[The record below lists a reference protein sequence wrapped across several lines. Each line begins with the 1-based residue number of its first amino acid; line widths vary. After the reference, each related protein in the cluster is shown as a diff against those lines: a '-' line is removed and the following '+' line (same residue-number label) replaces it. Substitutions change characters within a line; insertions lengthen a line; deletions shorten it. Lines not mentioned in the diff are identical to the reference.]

1 MSIKDEFSDWSD
13 EEIEKAYN
21 YIDWAQIE
29 KKGFTTQ
36 LQRLRRLL
44 SQRVYLLR
52 NQTQRL
58 DKM

>member
-29 KKGFTTQ
+29 KKGFATQ

>member
-52 NQTQRL
+52 NQTQRFY
-58 DKM
+58 KM

>member
-13 EEIEKAYN
+13 EEIEKAYK